1 MPTAK
6 ASILVAIAAGTITVK
21 PNAPFV
27 SLHSPFRFSRIMLIP
42 IMHRRN
48 SATYLETASMYWRIV
63 PPQIY
68 PSVGISAWNPP
79 KYSPATSPVFTGC
92 ILVFKPLHTET
103 AKASIDR
110 PTATSNRIDR
120 PITLAFI
127 HLSVQIRQYKNRF
140 HMGIFLFQLP
150 HDRRSH
156 TVKSSIAAQQERICG
171 FLCNQALHCFI
182 EPLPDIAPLRYVAVS
197 AKCYVQKHQP
207 PFATFYYKTN
217 RYEI

>member
-1 MPTAK
+1 MVPISVAEGIIFTFKADSVMPTAK

-79 KYSPATSPVFTGC
+79 KYSPATSPIFTGC

-110 PTATSNRIDR
+110 PTATSNRSSS
-120 PITLAFI
+120 PIGITSFTGSCLCPLYNPFSCFLLFLHHFVVMAF
-127 HLSVQIRQYKNRF
+127 LS
-140 HMGIFLFQLP
+140 
-150 HDRRSH
+150 
-156 TVKSSIAAQQERICG
+156 
-171 FLCNQALHCFI
+171 
-182 EPLPDIAPLRYVAVS
+182 
-197 AKCYVQKHQP
+197 
-207 PFATFYYKTN
+207 
-217 RYEI
+217 